1 MLFDLIMF
9 GGMVFWGL
17 FALSTILMMIF
28 TDSDNEY
35 PAIMTFIVSLAIFF
49 GLSQPPTI
57 DWKFFVGYFIV
68 GAAWWFFVFNV
79 RLIKLKNFLTKNP
92 EYIEDGKI
100 DIPYSHHDNNKA
112 MLNREMIAIHESE
125 PSYEK
130 FFSRTFCWPVN
141 MVKFFFSDFATKV
154 YEIVSNFA
162 ILYKNKLLGLK

>member
-1 MLFDLIMF
+1 
-9 GGMVFWGL
+9 MVFWGL

-49 GLSQPPTI
+49 GLSQPPTV

-92 EYIEDGKI
+92 DYVKEGKI
-100 DIPYSHHDNNKA
+100 QIPYGHKHGRDINY
-112 MLNREMIAIHESE
+112 EMTQIHESE

-141 MVKFFFSDFATKV
+141 MVKFFFSDFAVKV

>member
-1 MLFDLIMF
+1 MF

-17 FALSTILMMIF
+17 IALATILMMIF

-49 GLSQPPTI
+49 GLSQPPI
-57 DWKFFVGYFIV
+57 VDWKFFVGYFIV

-79 RLIKLKNFLTKNP
+79 RLIKLKNFLSKNP
-92 EYIEDGKI
+92 QFIINGKVE
-100 DIPYSHHDNNKA
+100 IPYGSNHGYHLNN
-112 MLNREMIAIHESE
+112 EMIAIHENE

-141 MVKFFFSDFATKV
+141 MVKFFFSDFAVKV